1 MFLFETL
8 LQTRYSMPKTVV
20 RLLVVLAIAVHL
32 VLFSTGTLGIPDEE

>member
-8 LQTRYSMPKTVV
+8 LQTRYYMPKTVV

-32 VLFSTGTLGIPDEE
+32 VLFSTGTLGIPDEK